1 MSISSRTQGATAVLL
16 LLSVAQFVIAID
28 FSIVNV
34 ALPSIEQDL
43 GLDEVALQWVMTSF
57 ALAFGGLLMLGGR
70 VADLY
75 GRRRVF
81 VIGLWLFAAACL
93 TAGVADS
100 ATTLLASRAV
110 QGMAGAFVAPASLSL
125 LTTMFPE
132 EPQRTRALGVYGAV
146 LSSGFIAG
154 MILGG
159 VLTSM
164 AGWRWVMFVNV
175 PVALVAALAAPVLL
189 PEGRAT
195 GAVRHLDVPGA
206 VTVSLGIAAL
216 VLAISSVES
225 AGVLATTTLG
235 ALVASV
241 VLLALFVAVERRTA
255 VPLVPME
262 VLGRRSVLVPVLA
275 GITSYAA
282 CGGAVFILTAYMQG
296 VLGYSP
302 LPTGLAF
309 CSLGVAAVVAGLVA
323 KPVAGRIGPRASLL
337 LGLAVQAGG
346 TVALTGL
353 PLGGVPLLLLVATAF
368 VGFGHVLTIVAFS
381 TLATG
386 AVTETEHG
394 VIGGLVSTALQVGA
408 ALGIALLGAVSL
420 ARTSALEPGPDP
432 SGPALLGG
440 YAWAFTAAVAL
451 LAAGIALAVL
461 TPRSR
466 IRVLR

>member
-1 MSISSRTQGATAVLL
+1 MSISSPTRRASTALL
-16 LLSVAQFVIAID
+16 LLSVAQFVIAVD

-43 GLDEVALQWVMTSF
+43 GLDEVTVQWVMTSF

-70 VADLY
+70 VADLH

-81 VIGLWLFAAACL
+81 VIGLWLFAASCL
-93 TAGVADS
+93 TAGLADS
-100 ATTLLASRAV
+100 AATLLASRAV
-110 QGMAGAFVAPASLSL
+110 QGMAGAFVAPAALSL
-125 LTTMFPE
+125 LTTIFPE
-132 EPQRTRALGVYGAV
+132 GPQRTRALGVYGAV
-146 LSSGFIAG
+146 LSGGFIAG

-159 VLTSM
+159 VLTSL

-175 PVALVAALAAPVLL
+175 PVAVVAAMAARTLL

-195 GAVRHLDVPGA
+195 GAIRRLDVPGA

-216 VLAISSVES
+216 VFAISSVES
-225 AGVLATTTLG
+225 AGVLATSTVG
-235 ALVASV
+235 ALAASV
-241 VLLALFVAVERRTA
+241 LLLALFVAVERRTA

-262 VLGRRSVLVPVLA
+262 ILGRRSVLVPVLV

-323 KPVAGRIGPRASLL
+323 KPITERVGARASLI
-337 LGLAVQAGG
+337 LGLVVQTAG
-346 TVALTGL
+346 TVALPGL
-353 PLGGVPLLLLVATAF
+353 PLGGAPLLLLVATAF
-368 VGFGHVLTIVAFS
+368 VGFGHVLAIVAFS
-381 TLATG
+381 TLATS
-386 AVTETEHG
+386 AVAEAEQG
-394 VIGGLVSTALQVGA
+394 VIGGLVSTAMQVGA
-408 ALGIALLGAVSL
+408 ALGIAVLGAVSL

-432 SGPALLGG
+432 SGPAMLSG

-451 LAAGIALAVL
+451 LAVGVTLAAL
-461 TPRSR
+461 TPGARV
-466 IRVLR
+466 RVLR